1 MYLTYAEYQT
11 MGGALSETAFN
22 DFEYEAETFVDWVT
36 FNRLHGEEEIP
47 ERVKQCVFHLINI
60 AKTKQEAFSVGDDG
74 TGTATGAVA
83 SQSNDGVSIS
93 YNVISASE
101 AFKLADKEMDLTVRR
116 YLNELRNSAGKKLT
130 YRGIY
135 PDE

>member
-1 MYLTYAEYQT
+1 MYLTFSEYQN
-11 MGGALSETAFN
+11 MGGTLDETAFN

-36 FNRLHGEEEIP
+36 FNRLHGETEIP
-47 ERVKQCVFHLINI
+47 DRVKQCVYHLIDI
-60 AKTKQEAFSVGDDG
+60 AKKKQDAFSVGDDG
-74 TGTATGAVA
+74 SSGAAVA

-101 AFKLADKEMDLTVRR
+101 AFKMADKEMDLVIRR
-116 YLNELRNSAGKKLT
+116 YLNELRNSKGRKLT